1 MTHPVE
7 IRFTDTATEGLTK
20 QDGRIALLLDEAAK
34 LPSKLPKVAREGLAR
49 ALGSRD
55 FQKLKPGQA
64 LTLAWPAGWSADSL
78 LLVKLPRKA
87 SVAEARKAGATIGA
101 GLGKG
106 ETLVLAGNHA
116 MAGEVAL
123 GLALRSYDF
132 SVYKTRK
139 DGA

>member
-7 IRFTDTATEGLTK
+7 IRFTDSATEGLTK

-64 LTLAWPAGWSADSL
+64 LTLAWPAGL
-78 LLVKLPRKA
+78 HPR
-87 SVAEARKAGATIGA
+87 VPR
-101 GLGKG
+101 
-106 ETLVLAGNHA
+106 
-116 MAGEVAL
+116 
-123 GLALRSYDF
+123 F
-132 SVYKTRK
+132 
-139 DGA
+139 